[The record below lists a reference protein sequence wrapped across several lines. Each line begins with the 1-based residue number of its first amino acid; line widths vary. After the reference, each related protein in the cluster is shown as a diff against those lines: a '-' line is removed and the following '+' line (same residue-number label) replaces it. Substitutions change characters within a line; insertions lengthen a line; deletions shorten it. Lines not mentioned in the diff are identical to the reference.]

1 MPDRRLVRSFAPD
14 CLPKATAWTGAW
26 MQHALD
32 YRGRKYF
39 GRIPADRHA
48 GRGIFRSQDGDFYDG
63 EYARDCMHGFSVH
76 TLANGDVYCGEYKG
90 GEKEG
95 HGTYTGSDKGHYCG
109 QWKGDK
115 RDGYGAQTFADK
127 DVYWGQW
134 KEDKRDGYGV
144 LRARN
149 GGIYCGQWKGDE
161 KEGHAI
167 HRWTDKSIYCGQY
180 KGGQRERGVNA
191 LASGERTFD
200 LRQGG
205 RNVSVPFDAVNP
217 EHAAMLR
224 EANDA
229 EARRD
234 VSVLLHRLERS
245 AHFASSAGASK
256 SRRKWSA
263 ACRPSGKGCIG
274 AHHAA
279 CALGRGHHGCHLL
292 LRQAL
297 SRYEAKQMKPKQTPR
312 HVFRRLVS
320 VVLLAKLAR
329 ITRICARS
337 CMFSAGR
344 PSLVA
349 DGGAFDRRMGYL
361 LVQQQAQWPVAS
373 R

>member
-1 MPDRRLVRSFAPD
+1 
-14 CLPKATAWTGAW
+14 
-26 MQHALD
+26 
-32 YRGRKYF
+32 
-39 GRIPADRHA
+39 
-48 GRGIFRSQDGDFYDG
+48 
-63 EYARDCMHGFSVH
+63 MHGFGLH

-95 HGTYTGSDKGHYCG
+95 HGTYTDSDKGHYCG
-109 QWKGDK
+109 QFKGD
-115 RDGYGAQTFADK
+115 Q
-127 DVYWGQW
+127 
-134 KEDKRDGYGV
+134 RDGYGV
-144 LRARN
+144 LCARN

-161 KEGHAI
+161 KEGHAVY
-167 HRWTDKSIYCGQY
+167 HGTDNSIYCGQY

-245 AHFASSAGASK
+245 AHFASAAGASK

-274 AHHAA
+274 THHAA
-279 CALGRGHHGCHLL
+279 CALGLRHHRCHLL

-320 VVLLAKLAR
+320 IVLLAKLAR
-329 ITRICARS
+329 ITRTCARS

-349 DGGAFDRRMGYL
+349 DGGTFDRRMGYL